1 MKKRFEK
8 FIEKNRN
15 KYSSGSSIIGNKT
28 AADANDKK
36 AAGSVASSGIEGQDG
51 TS

>member
-15 KYSSGSSIIGNKT
+15 KYSSGSSIRAVRKQIDQS
-28 AADANDKK
+28 ADSDNDGEYK
-36 AAGSVASSGIEGQDG
+36 DG
-51 TS
+51 